1 MATNS
6 GTEFRLLLS
15 TDGTTYKG
23 LANETECSFDITSD
37 TRETT
42 SKDAAVWRT
51 YVPSAKAWTAS
62 GTAIFGDDDATKWNP
77 DELYDLVGT
86 LVTVKLT
93 PCAAG
98 GVTPTVGESSLSGQ
112 AVFTSFSSSQP
123 DKDNGTFTFQ
133 LQGATALTKTTN
145 A

>member
-42 SKDAAVWRT
+42 SKDNAIWRT
-51 YVPSAKAWTAS
+51 YTPSARAWTAS

-86 LVTVKLT
+86 TVWVKLT

-98 GVTPTVGESSLSGQ
+98 TVTPIVGENNLSGT

-133 LQGATALTKTTN
+133 LQGTN
-145 A
+145 ALVKAAN

>member
-42 SKDAAVWRT
+42 SKDNAIWRT
-51 YVPSAKAWTAS
+51 YTPSARAWTAS

-77 DELYDLVGT
+77 DDLYDLVGT
-86 LVTVKLT
+86 TVWVKLT

-98 GVTPTVGESSLSGQ
+98 TVTPLTGESNLSGT

-133 LQGATALTKTTN
+133 LQGTN
-145 A
+145 ALVKAAN

>member
-42 SKDAAVWRT
+42 SKDNAIWRT
-51 YVPSAKAWTAS
+51 YTPSARAWTAS
-62 GTAIFGDDDATKWNP
+62 GTAIFGDDDAAKWNP
-77 DELYDLVGT
+77 DDLYDLVGT
-86 LVTVKLT
+86 TVWVKLT

-98 GVTPTVGESSLSGQ
+98 TVTPISGETNLSGT

-133 LQGATALTKTTN
+133 LQGTN
-145 A
+145 ALVKAAN

>member
-42 SKDAAVWRT
+42 SKDNAIWRT
-51 YVPSAKAWTAS
+51 YTPSARAWTAS
-62 GTAIFGDDDATKWNP
+62 GTAIFGDDDAAKWNP
-77 DELYDLVGT
+77 DDLYDLVGT
-86 LVTVKLT
+86 TVWVKLT

-98 GVTPTVGESSLSGQ
+98 TVTPLTGESNLSGT

-133 LQGATALTKTTN
+133 LQGTN
-145 A
+145 ALVKATN

>member
-1 MATNS
+1 MATHA

-15 TDGTTYKG
+15 TDGSTYKG

-42 SKDAAVWRT
+42 SKDNAIWRT
-51 YVPSAKAWTAS
+51 YVSSARAWTAS
-62 GTAIFGDDDATKWNP
+62 GTAIFGDDDGTKWNP

-86 LVTVKLT
+86 TVWVKLT
-93 PCAAG
+93 PCVAG
-98 GVTPTVGESSLSGQ
+98 TVTPTTGESNLSGT

-133 LQGATALTKTTN
+133 LQGTN
-145 A
+145 ALVKATN

>member
-42 SKDAAVWRT
+42 SKDNAIWRT
-51 YVPSAKAWTAS
+51 YTPSARAWTAS

-77 DELYDLVGT
+77 DDLYDLVGT
-86 LVTVKLT
+86 TVWVKLT

-98 GVTPTVGESSLSGQ
+98 TVTPISGESNLSGT

-133 LQGATALTKTTN
+133 LQGTN
-145 A
+145 ALVKAAN

>member
-42 SKDAAVWRT
+42 SKDNAIWRT
-51 YVPSAKAWTAS
+51 YVSSARAWTAS
-62 GTAIFGDDDATKWNP
+62 GTAIFGDDDGTKWNP
-77 DELYDLVGT
+77 DELYELVGT
-86 LVTVKLT
+86 TVYVKLT

-98 GVTPTVGESSLSGQ
+98 TVTPLTGESNLSGT

-133 LQGATALTKTTN
+133 LQGTN
-145 A
+145 ALVKSTN

>member
-1 MATNS
+1 MATHA

-15 TDGTTYKG
+15 TDGSTYKG

-42 SKDAAVWRT
+42 SKDNAIWRT
-51 YVPSAKAWTAS
+51 YVSSARAWTAS

-77 DELYDLVGT
+77 DELYELVGT
-86 LVTVKLT
+86 TVYVKLT

-98 GVTPTVGESSLSGQ
+98 TVTPTTGESNLSGT
-112 AVFTSFSSSQP
+112 AVLTSFSSSQP

-133 LQGATALTKTTN
+133 LQGTN
-145 A
+145 ALVKATN

>member
-6 GTEFRLLLS
+6 GTEFRVLLS
-15 TDGTTYKG
+15 TDGTTFKG
-23 LANETECSFDITSD
+23 LANETECSFDITSE

-42 SKDAAVWRT
+42 SKDSATWRT
-51 YVPSAKAWTAS
+51 YVSSARTWTAS
-62 GTAIFGDDDATKWNP
+62 GTALFGDDDATKWNP
-77 DELYDLVGT
+77 DELYELVGT

-98 GVTPTVGESSLSGQ
+98 SVTPATGESCLSGQ

-133 LQGATALTKTTN
+133 LQGATALAKTTN

>member
-42 SKDAAVWRT
+42 SKDNAIWRT
-51 YVPSAKAWTAS
+51 YTPSARAWTAS

-77 DELYDLVGT
+77 DELYDLVGST
-86 LVTVKLT
+86 VWVKLT

-98 GVTPTVGESSLSGQ
+98 TVTPIVGENNLSGT

-133 LQGATALTKTTN
+133 LQGTN
-145 A
+145 ALVKAAN

>member
-42 SKDAAVWRT
+42 SKDNAIWRT
-51 YVPSAKAWTAS
+51 YTPSARAWTAS

-77 DELYDLVGT
+77 DDLYDLVGT
-86 LVTVKLT
+86 TVWVKLT

-98 GVTPTVGESSLSGQ
+98 TVTPISGETNLSGT

-133 LQGATALTKTTN
+133 LQGTN
-145 A
+145 ALVKAAN

>member
-1 MATNS
+1 MATSS

-15 TDGTTYKG
+15 TDGTTFKG
-23 LANETECSFDITSD
+23 LANETECSFDITSE

-42 SKDAAVWRT
+42 SKDSATWRT
-51 YVPSAKAWTAS
+51 YVSSAKAWSAS
-62 GTAIFGDDDATKWNP
+62 GSALFGDDDATKWNP
-77 DELYDLVGT
+77 DELYELVGT

-98 GVTPTVGESSLSGQ
+98 SVTPSTGESCLSGQ

-133 LQGATALTKTTN
+133 LQGATALAKTTN